1 MTEAHRV
8 KSDDELA
15 RLDVATLVRFGLSE
29 GSRMRTALFG
39 EGAVGAAVILSHAG
53 VYPRAVAFLAKIL
66 RSGGAAY
73 AAGLEEP
80 VPGESAGST
89 VREWLEA
96 GASVRRTVED
106 DETLARWLSA
116 VAEIM
121 VVRRFASGGT
131 GAQGGQG

>member
-1 MTEAHRV
+1 MSAANAV
-8 KSDDELA
+8 KTDDELA
-15 RLDVATLVRFGLSE
+15 ELDVATLLRFGLGE

-39 EGAVGAAVILSHAG
+39 DGAVGAAVVLGRAG
-53 VYPRAVAFLAKIL
+53 VYPRAVAFLAKIV

-80 VPGESAGST
+80 VPGEDAGST
-89 VREWLEA
+89 VRAWLEA

-106 DETLARWLSA
+106 DEMLARWLSA

-121 VVRRFASGGT
+121 AVRQMAAGATGGR
-131 GAQGGQG
+131 G

>member
-1 MTEAHRV
+1 MSAANAV

-15 RLDVATLVRFGLSE
+15 QLDIATLLRFGLGE

-39 EGAVGAAVILSHAG
+39 DGAVGAAVVLGRAG
-53 VYPRAVAFLAKIL
+53 VYPRAVAFLAKIVH
-66 RSGGAAY
+66 SGGAAY

-80 VPGESAGST
+80 VPGGAAGT
-89 VREWLEA
+89 VRGWLES
-96 GASVRRTVED
+96 GAAVGRTVED

-121 VVRRFASGGT
+121 AVRELSAGRN
-131 GAQGGQG
+131 GGQR